1 MSRVDRA
8 VRNGNID
15 FVISMDDFCF
25 GLIND
30 VRDSIDR
37 DELISISLDLILSI
51 LGGNDELSMETGS
64 IVDSG
69 IMIFGIL

>member
-1 MSRVDRA
+1 
-8 VRNGNID
+8 
-15 FVISMDDFCF
+15 MDDFCF